1 MQPLLIE
8 HLCHLPIY
16 SSQLGIVTICAEG
29 ICTFYSIL
37 ITFESHG
44 CLAVVVI
51 GTAKEVVGKKA
62 IVGST
67 VLIEKGNVWLNIA
80 DGKGLVVAITHI
92 DAVKTG
98 THANAVSLR
107 GAARKCQHHNNNT
120 QQMFHDIVFPDTCMQ
135 MYKLISRIPNLRE
148 ESYSDVGSLKRK
160 SLRGRVLWA
169 IIILYNM
176 YHISLY
182 RSRSA
187 ARTSFSSASTPR
199 RAMRQKMA
207 EMMGNVAVRGN
218 VSGSAPC
225 WMSTAKAT
233 YQRMLTRMAKRHM
246 VACRGRC
253 LNIKMAM
260 SAMADA
266 SICMPKSSQP
276 WKCTIPK
283 MTAMSRKSDCL
294 R

>member
-1 MQPLLIE
+1 
-8 HLCHLPIY
+8 
-16 SSQLGIVTICAEG
+16 
-29 ICTFYSIL
+29 
-37 ITFESHG
+37 
-44 CLAVVVI
+44 
-51 GTAKEVVGKKA
+51 
-62 IVGST
+62 
-67 VLIEKGNVWLNIA
+67 
-80 DGKGLVVAITHI
+80 
-92 DAVKTG
+92 
-98 THANAVSLR
+98 
-107 GAARKCQHHNNNT
+107 
-120 QQMFHDIVFPDTCMQ
+120 
-135 MYKLISRIPNLRE
+135 MYL
-148 ESYSDVGSLKRK
+148 
-160 SLRGRVLWA
+160 
-169 IIILYNM
+169 
-176 YHISLY
+176 ISLY

-207 EMMGNVAVRGN
+207 AMMGNVAVRGN